1 MTVLLYSQFSNQS
14 SCYTGIACLNV
25 LDSMITQIIDET
37 NRNLTAHNVIRAA
50 KKLFEHRQML
60 LVTMQ
65 YVYEKWNVCMNGKA
79 ADLIKEYEGSCK
91 AVERWLM
98 LALRYD
104 KTNNINCLKMILEE
118 IPVVY
123 NNERE
128 ILNNFINNSIDWK
141 IFNKKFI

>member
-1 MTVLLYSQFSNQS
+1 
-14 SCYTGIACLNV
+14 
-25 LDSMITQIIDET
+25 
-37 NRNLTAHNVIRAA
+37 
-50 KKLFEHRQML
+50 ML

-65 YVYEKWNVCMNGKA
+65 YVYDKWNVCMNTKA
-79 ADLIKEYEGSCK
+79 ANLIKEYEGSCK

-123 NNERE
+123 NNERA